1 MSLDDILALVVLAVV
16 CFGVGAAFGM
26 GARKDDGHPA
36 YASDFK
42 LATNFCKGDAIYS
55 LTKTNDI
62 HVVCLDGREHTFS
75 VE

>member
-1 MSLDDILALVVLAVV
+1 MSDIVCGALCVLVVGVWLGVV
-16 CFGVGAAFGM
+16 IAIAIGA
-26 GARKDDGHPA
+26 DHPL
-36 YASDFK
+36 YSDDFK

-55 LTKTNDI
+55 VTKTNDI